1 MLIPESYVPDLNVR
15 MSLYRRLS
23 EIEEGREI
31 ESFAA
36 EMIDRFGSLPEEVEH
51 LLKIVAIKHLCRI
64 AMVEKIEA
72 GPKGA
77 TISFR
82 NNAYPN
88 AGGLVRLITEH
99 AGTMKVRPDQKVVV
113 MRDWPTPEARLKGA
127 EALLNQLAKLAKA
140 A

>member
-1 MLIPESYVPDLNVR
+1 MLRTIA
-15 MSLYRRLS
+15 SLSVCRAT
-23 EIEEGREI
+23 REK
-31 ESFAA
+31 ALVTW
-36 EMIDRFGSLPEEVEH
+36 MPGTRV
-51 LLKIVAIKHLCRI
+51 

-82 NNAYPN
+82 HKAFSNAR
-88 AGGLVRLITEH
+88 GLIRLITDH
-99 AGTMKVRPDQKVVV
+99 SGTMKVRPDQTLVV

-127 EALLNQLAKLAKA
+127 ETLLSQLARLAEA